1 MNLQNIS
8 LYIFFLNHLQEINT
22 CLDKKKM
29 LLLNQLKNTKICIIN
44 FMLITSLY
52 NDRL

>member
-1 MNLQNIS
+1 M
-8 LYIFFLNHLQEINT
+8 NT

-29 LLLNQLKNTKICIIN
+29 LLLNQFKNTEVRITN